1 MSLLACL
8 ALEPL
13 GTPDWT
19 SVGLVLA
26 IVGCFLLAN
35 GILFRNPR
43 TMVAERLGRA
53 PQHLRRI
60 REFVFHRVQMA
71 LGFVF
76 LVAGFSAQL
85 FGRTQPPPTHTSSPA
100 LWIGSTVVLAV
111 VFEVAGWWWSLYA
124 MRRHVRAYLRENP
137 PDFETDTAL
146 AREVGELF
154 GVESNG
160 DDTVQSYV
168 ARLRGS
174 LGLATIV
181 RSGARPRTSEERRA
195 FVPPTFED
203 SDANFDD

>member
-1 MSLLACL
+1 MSLIAYLDP
-8 ALEPL
+8 EPL
-13 GTPDWT
+13 STPDWT

-43 TMVAERLGRA
+43 AMVAERLGRA

-60 REFVFHRVQMA
+60 REFVFHRVQIA

-85 FGRTQPPPTHTSSPA
+85 FGRTQPLPSETSSPA
-100 LWIGSTVVLAV
+100 LWIGLTVMLAV
-111 VFEVAGWWWSLYA
+111 VLEVAGWWWSLYA
-124 MRRHVRAYLRENP
+124 LRLHVRAFLRENP

-154 GVESNG
+154 GIDSNG

-181 RSGARPRTSEERRA
+181 RSGARPRASEERRA

-203 SDANFDD
+203 SDSNFDE